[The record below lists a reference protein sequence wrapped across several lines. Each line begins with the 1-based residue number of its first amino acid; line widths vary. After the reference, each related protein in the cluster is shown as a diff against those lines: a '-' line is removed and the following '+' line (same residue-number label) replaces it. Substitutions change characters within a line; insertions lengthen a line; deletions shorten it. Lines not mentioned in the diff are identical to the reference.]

1 MMILIATIC
10 TAASLHCHGGLP
22 KATVSTQVISSDGC
36 TPEWGGRANGTIDV
50 TSCVTPY
57 TIVWR
62 DNGEELA
69 RRQVDP
75 RGTSSSA
82 KSVTVAASI

>member
-10 TAASLHCHGGLP
+10 TAASLHCSGGLP
-22 KATVSTQVISSDGC
+22 KSTVRTQVISSDGC
-36 TPEWGGRANGTIDV
+36 TPAWDGRANGTLDV

-62 DNGEELA
+62 DDGMELA

-75 RGTSSSA
+75 RGTLSSA
-82 KSVTVAASI
+82 KSVAVSAGI

>member
-1 MMILIATIC
+1 MMLLIATIC
-10 TAASLHCHGGLP
+10 TATSLHCSGGLP
-22 KATVSTQVISSDGC
+22 KATVSTQVISGEGC
-36 TPEWGGRANGTIDV
+36 APAWDGRANGTLDV
-50 TSCVTPY
+50 TSCITPY

-62 DNGEELA
+62 DNGDELA

-82 KSVTVAASI
+82 KSVAVAASI